1 MRTNARHR
9 SRLAAWRVACA
20 ALAALAALVVR
31 VDAGAAP
38 AAEVADA
45 AMRGDRDEVLALL
58 EHGADVNAAQGDGMT
73 ALHWA
78 AVNEDVELAKSLIYA
93 GANVRATTR
102 LNAITPL
109 WLAAQS
115 GDSLMV
121 RLLLD
126 NKAEPDATTTTGVT
140 PLMIAS
146 ASGNALAVSV
156 LIERGADANAREKT
170 YGQTPLIFAAAFNRT
185 DAIAALLDHDADIA
199 AATKV
204 RLPPPRRGVPLA
216 SGPES
221 PPPGGAG
228 ARAGAPR
235 AQPPTG
241 ASLGVVHIAEPIV
254 EVGEPMGGL
263 TALHYA
269 VRQGNIEAVDA
280 LLDKGADVNGVSA
293 DNTTPLM
300 LATINGRFDLA
311 MHLLERG
318 ADPTI
323 ATVAGGT
330 PLYRVVD
337 VQWAP
342 KSFYPQ
348 PPAAR
353 QQQTSYLDLMKALL
367 ERGAEPNARLRKALW
382 YTRYGFTLEGVDPAG
397 ATPFWRASEVGDVDA
412 MRLLAAHGADASIKT
427 YEGVSPLMVLAGA
440 GYHGND
446 AITIPAGRMPAM
458 RYLVEELG
466 ADVNET
472 DEIAGANT
480 RTEHIY
486 TRGYTPIHNAA
497 ARGDN
502 EMILY
507 LVSKGAR
514 VDLVGKNGVTSVD
527 MANSPRERIEPF
539 PETIKLLESLGAKN
553 SHHCVAC

>member
-1 MRTNARHR
+1 MNASVRR
-9 SRLAAWRVACA
+9 RRLRVSRATCVAFAWLACC
-20 ALAALAALVVR
+20 
-31 VDAGAAP
+31 AGARAAP
-38 AAEVADA
+38 PSEVADA
-45 AMRGDRDEVLALL
+45 MMRGDHDEVLSLL

-78 AVNEDVELAKSLIYA
+78 AANGDLDAAKWLVYA
-93 GANVRATTR
+93 GANVHATTR

-115 GDSLMV
+115 GDALLV

-126 NKAEPDATTTTGVT
+126 SKAEPDAATSTGVT
-140 PLMIAS
+140 PLMISS
-146 ASGNALAVSV
+146 AQGNPGVVRL
-156 LIERGADANAREKT
+156 LIERGAKPTAKEKT
-170 YGQTPLIFAAAFNRT
+170 YGQTPLMFAAAFNRT
-185 DAIAALLDHDADIA
+185 DAIGVLLELGADV
-199 AATKV
+199 AATSKV
-204 RLPPPRRGVPLA
+204 R
-216 SGPES
+216 S
-221 PPPGGAG
+221 PTIEA
-228 ARAGAPR
+228 
-235 AQPPTG
+235 
-241 ASLGVVHIAEPIV
+241 
-254 EVGEPMGGL
+254 GEPMGGL
-263 TALHYA
+263 TALLYA
-269 VRQGNIEAVDA
+269 VRQGNVEAVDA

-293 DNTTPLM
+293 DSTTPLM

-318 ADPTI
+318 ADPKI

-348 PPAAR
+348 PPDAR
-353 QQQTSYLDLMKALL
+353 QQRTGYLDLMTALL
-367 ERGAEPNARLRKALW
+367 AHGADPNARLRKALW
-382 YTRYGFTLEGVDPAG
+382 YTRYGFGLEGIDPAG
-397 ATPFWRASEVGDVDA
+397 ATAFWRAAEVGDVDA
-412 MRLLAAHGADASIKT
+412 MRLLVAHGADPSIKT
-427 YEGVSPLMVLAGA
+427 TEGISPLMVLAGA

-446 AITIPAGRMPAM
+446 AITIPAGRMPAL

-466 ADVNET
+466 ANVNET
-472 DEIAGANT
+472 DEIAGANKGI
-480 RTEHIY
+480 EHVN
-486 TRGYTPIHNAA
+486 TRGYTAIHNAA

-527 MANSPRERIEPF
+527 MANSPRERVEPF

-553 SHHCVAC
+553 SHRCVAC

>member
-1 MRTNARHR
+1 
-9 SRLAAWRVACA
+9 
-20 ALAALAALVVR
+20 
-31 VDAGAAP
+31 
-38 AAEVADA
+38 
-45 AMRGDRDEVLALL
+45 
-58 EHGADVNAAQGDGMT
+58 
-73 ALHWA
+73 
-78 AVNEDVELAKSLIYA
+78 
-93 GANVRATTR
+93 
-102 LNAITPL
+102 
-109 WLAAQS
+109 
-115 GDSLMV
+115 
-121 RLLLD
+121 
-126 NKAEPDATTTTGVT
+126 
-140 PLMIAS
+140 
-146 ASGNALAVSV
+146 
-156 LIERGADANAREKT
+156 
-170 YGQTPLIFAAAFNRT
+170 
-185 DAIAALLDHDADIA
+185 
-199 AATKV
+199 
-204 RLPPPRRGVPLA
+204 
-216 SGPES
+216 
-221 PPPGGAG
+221 
-228 ARAGAPR
+228 
-235 AQPPTG
+235 
-241 ASLGVVHIAEPIV
+241 
-254 EVGEPMGGL
+254 
-263 TALHYA
+263 
-269 VRQGNIEAVDA
+269 
-280 LLDKGADVNGVSA
+280 VNGVSA

-323 ATVAGGT
+323 ATVSGGT

-367 ERGAEPNARLRKALW
+367 EHGADPNARLRKALW

-412 MRLLAAHGADASIKT
+412 MRLLVAHGGDSSIET
-427 YEGVSPLMVLAGA
+427 NEGVSPLMVLSGA

-466 ADVNET
+466 ANVNET

-480 RTEHIY
+480 RIEHIY

>member
-1 MRTNARHR
+1 MFITRKSPPRRALLRG
-9 SRLAAWRVACA
+9 ACA
-20 ALAALAALVVR
+20 ALALFAVCGIAC
-31 VDAGAAP
+31 AAP
-38 AAEVADA
+38 TAEVADA
-45 AMRGDRDEVLALL
+45 AMRGDHVELRSLL

-78 AVNEDVELAKSLIYA
+78 AVNEDLDVAKWLVYA
-93 GANVRATTR
+93 GANVHATTR

-115 GDSLMV
+115 GEALLV

-126 NKAEPDATTTTGVT
+126 NKAEPDAATATGVT

-146 ASGNALAVSV
+146 ASGNPVAVGL
-156 LIERGADANAREKT
+156 LIERGADPNAKEKT
-170 YGQTPLIFAAAFNRT
+170 YGQTPLIFAAAYNRP
-185 DAIAALLDHDADIA
+185 DAIAVLLEHGANVA
-199 AATKV
+199 AATKA
-204 RLPPPRRGVPLA
+204 RLPA
-216 SGPES
+216 
-221 PPPGGAG
+221 
-228 ARAGAPR
+228 
-235 AQPPTG
+235 
-241 ASLGVVHIAEPIV
+241 
-254 EVGEPMGGL
+254 GEPMGGL

-269 VRQGNIEAVDA
+269 VRQGNVEAVDA

-311 MHLLERG
+311 MRLLERG

-330 PLYRVVD
+330 PLYRVLD
-337 VQWAP
+337 LQWAP

-348 PPAAR
+348 PPDAR
-353 QQQTSYLDLMKALL
+353 QQQTGYLELMQALL
-367 ERGAEPNARLRKALW
+367 ERGADPNARLRKALW
-382 YTRYGFTLEGVDPAG
+382 YTRHGFGLEGIDPAG
-397 ATPFWRASEVGDVDA
+397 ATPFWRAAEVGDVDA
-412 MRLLAAHGADASIKT
+412 MRLLVAHGADPSLKT
-427 YEGVSPLMVLAGA
+427 FEGISPLMVLAGA

-466 ADVNET
+466 VNVNET
-472 DEIAGANT
+472 DEIAGANKKIE
-480 RTEHIY
+480 RVN

-514 VDLVGKNGVTSVD
+514 VDLVGRNGVTSVD

-539 PETIKLLESLGAKN
+539 RETIKLLESLGAKN